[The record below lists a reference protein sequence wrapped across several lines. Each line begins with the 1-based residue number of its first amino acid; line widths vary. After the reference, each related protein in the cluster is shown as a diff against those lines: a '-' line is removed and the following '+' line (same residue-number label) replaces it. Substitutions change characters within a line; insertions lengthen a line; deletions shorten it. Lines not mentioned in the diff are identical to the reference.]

1 MLRLYLPHRM
11 QHLIG
16 TVMFLTLPPWP
27 TIALHFFTYTG
38 LAGPPSV
45 PIARIYLPDLEASIP
60 FAISVKPTP

>member
-45 PIARIYLPDLEASIP
+45 PITRIYLPDLL
-60 FAISVKPTP
+60 V